1 MSMFWQCRPDVFNR
15 SFDIFRIDAGIF
27 AISPDSLFPV
37 GSLARYAIAS
47 SSAAVVVGIPCDV
60 WLLFRYGWVEKN
72 TCKVRTES
80 LLIVRMKLKTRLNEQ
95 ARAVDVFDSYM
106 FFSLSARVP
115 TLSALFSTFTLM
127 MCIGSLAYNAFPV
140 GVAIV
145 FFLFG
150 MLITLQF
157 LVYGMRW
164 FARAIARVIGGAFK
178 LVSRLWTF
186 GRVESKL
193 ERSPTVATVATTAS
207 TASSTA
213 TKKEVGVWWAH
224 LLSTSPQDYPLRCKS
239 VFLLIK
245 SISYQGPRVTFTPT
259 RLLSR
264 PSPSSFTPRQGLGA
278 P

>member
-1 MSMFWQCRPDVFNR
+1 M
-15 SFDIFRIDAGIF
+15 
-27 AISPDSLFPV
+27 
-37 GSLARYAIAS
+37 
-47 SSAAVVVGIPCDV
+47 
-60 WLLFRYGWVEKN
+60 EKN

-213 TKKEVGVWWAH
+213 TKKEVGV
-224 LLSTSPQDYPLRCKS
+224 
-239 VFLLIK
+239 
-245 SISYQGPRVTFTPT
+245 
-259 RLLSR
+259 
-264 PSPSSFTPRQGLGA
+264 
-278 P
+278 